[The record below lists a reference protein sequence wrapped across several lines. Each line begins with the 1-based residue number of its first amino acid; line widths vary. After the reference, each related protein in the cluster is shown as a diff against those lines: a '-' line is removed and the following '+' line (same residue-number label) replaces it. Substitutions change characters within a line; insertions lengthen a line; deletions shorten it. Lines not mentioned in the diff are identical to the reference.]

1 VSPANFKD
9 AVSPGSFKDDLV
21 AEIPNL
27 RAFAVSLCGSVTL
40 ADDLVQEALL
50 RAWSNSD
57 KFQLGTSLRAWLFT
71 ILRNIY
77 YSQYRKRSRE
87 VQDSNGVYARGIAV
101 EGDQESHLDLAD
113 FRKALAKLPPQQR
126 EVLMMVGA
134 SGLSYEEAAAV
145 CGVEIGTIKSRLS
158 RARTR
163 LSSLLGLGERGDGGS
178 ERAPFAA
185 SGPSGAADPTGCE

>member
-1 VSPANFKD
+1 MRTV
-9 AVSPGSFKDDLV
+9 SFKDDLV
-21 AEIPNL
+21 AEIPGL
-27 RAFAVSLCGSVTL
+27 RAFAVSLCGSVTM

-50 RAWSNSD
+50 RAWANSD
-57 KFQLGTSLRAWLFT
+57 KFQIGTSLRAWLFT

-77 YSQYRKRSRE
+77 YSQYRKRARE

-113 FRKALAKLPPQQR
+113 FRKALARLPVEQR
-126 EVLMMVGA
+126 EVLTMVGA
-134 SGLSYEEAAAV
+134 SGLSYEEAAAI

-163 LSSLLGLGERGDGGS
+163 LSDLLGLNERRSSRS
-178 ERAPFAA
+178 ERELLAA
-185 SGPSGAADPTGCE
+185 SGPRRGGDAGDCD

>member
-1 VSPANFKD
+1 M
-9 AVSPGSFKDDLV
+9 SPGNFRDGLV
-21 AEIPNL
+21 AEIPGL
-27 RAFAVSLCGSVTL
+27 RAFAVSLCGSVTT

-77 YSQYRKRSRE
+77 YSQYRKRARE
-87 VQDSNGVYARGIAV
+87 VQDSDGVYSRGIAV
-101 EGDQESHLDLAD
+101 AGDQESHLDLVD
-113 FRKALAKLPPQQR
+113 FRRALAKLPAEQR
-126 EVLMMVGA
+126 EVLTMVGA
-134 SGLSYEEAAAV
+134 SGLSYEEAAAI

-163 LSSLLGLGERGDGGS
+163 LSELLGLNDERRDSRSDRGLV
-178 ERAPFAA
+178 AA
-185 SGPSGAADPTGCE
+185 SGPLGADDPTDRE